1 MEDDLPCPELLVG
14 RDGGKLLYLVSRQ
27 VLEQLSVL
35 QVPDEAGIFL
45 HCSSA
50 YNIVAR
56 ALAEFLGQFAVFDGH
71 AAVRSEEHTSELQSR
86 GHLVCRL
93 LLEKKNNTSIEEIH
107 QTIPKQYYIDNY

>member
-56 ALAEFLGQFAVFDGH
+56 ALAEFLGQYAVFDGH
-71 AAVRSEEHTSELQSR
+71 AAVSAPLIDAGLLGVHALPEQVRGTRDHVARQRSGQEE
-86 GHLVCRL
+86 
-93 LLEKKNNTSIEEIH
+93 
-107 QTIPKQYYIDNY
+107 